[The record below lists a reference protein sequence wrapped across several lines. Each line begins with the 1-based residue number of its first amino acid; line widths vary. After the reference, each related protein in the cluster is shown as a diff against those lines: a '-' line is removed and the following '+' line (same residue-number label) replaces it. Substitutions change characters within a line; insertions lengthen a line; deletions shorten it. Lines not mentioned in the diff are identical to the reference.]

1 MRALPILWVAA
12 SLAFASGEA
21 AAQAAPE
28 PYPARPIRLILP
40 FPPGG
45 PTDILGRIIAE
56 RMTTDLG
63 QPVVIENRGGAG
75 GNVGAEAAA
84 KSAPD
89 GYTIVLVAP
98 SLAISPSLYAKL
110 NYDPVRDFAPV
121 SLVGVVPNV
130 MVVNPAVPAKTLG
143 EFIALAKAKPGGM
156 NFGSG
161 GSGTSN
167 HLAGELF
174 NLDAGVK
181 LVHVPYKGVNLA
193 MNDVI
198 TGQVQLVVIGVPAA
212 LPFIQSGRLR
222 ALAVIVP
229 QRLAVLPEVP
239 TAAEAGLPNYEVT
252 TWYGVLAPAGTPKP
266 IVAKLNAEVARVMQ
280 APDLQERFA
289 AIGIQVRT
297 STPDEFAAFI
307 RQEMAKWAAVVRE
320 AGLKA
325 D

>member
-12 SLAFASGEA
+12 GLAFANGEA
-21 AAQAAPE
+21 AAQSAPDS
-28 PYPARPIRLILP
+28 YPGKPIHLILP

-63 QPVVIENRGGAG
+63 RPVVIENRGGAG

-84 KSAPD
+84 KSPAD

-98 SLAISPSLYAKL
+98 SLAISPSLYSKL

-130 MVVNPAVPAKTLG
+130 MAVNPSVAAKTLG
-143 EFIALAKAKPGGM
+143 EFIALAKAKAGGM

-174 NLDAGVK
+174 NLEAGVK

-222 ALAVIVP
+222 ALAVIAP
-229 QRLAVLPEVP
+229 QRLAVLPDVP
-239 TAAEAGLPNYEVT
+239 TAAEAGLPTYEVT
-252 TWYGVLAPAGTPKP
+252 TWYGILAPAGTPKP
-266 IVAKLNAEVARVMQ
+266 IIAKLNAEVARVMQ
-280 APDLQERFA
+280 APDLQERFG

-307 RQEMAKWAAVVRE
+307 RREMAKWAKVVRE

>member
-130 MVVNPAVPAKTLG
+130 MVVNPSVPAKTLG